1 MPIPDTADEFIRRTA
16 GMPSGQ
22 HALTCSRCGAPIT
35 LRMTLNGEAWPLPP
49 GVMLEALCPLET
61 E

>member
-1 MPIPDTADEFIRRTA
+1 MSIPDSADEFIRLTA

-22 HALTCSRCGAPIT
+22 YALTCRCGAPIT
-35 LRMTLNGEAWPLPP
+35 VRPTLNGEAWPLPP
-49 GVMLEALCPLET
+49 GVALEALCPLET